1 MSMKAD
7 SFSLSWIS
15 DPQVFAVNRLD
26 AVSDHDVYASAQE
39 AEQGVSSLKRSLRGA
54 WRMRYAECPTQAP
67 AEYWREGFDDHDFD
81 WVQVPGHLQMQG
93 YGTIQYVNTQYP
105 WDGNE
110 DLKPGEVSV
119 KHNATASYVKR
130 FSLTEAEA
138 ASRVVL
144 TLEGVESSAAVWL
157 NGQFIGYGE
166 DGFTPSRYDVSQ
178 AARPGE
184 NRLCVQCFQRTSGS
198 WLEDQDFW
206 RFSGIFRDVTLTF
219 EPRAHVEDIFVHT
232 PLSDDFTL
240 SLIHI

>member
-39 AEQGVSSLKRSLRGA
+39 AEQGVSSLKRSLAAPGA
-54 WRMRYAECPTQAP
+54 CATPNAPTQAP

-178 AARPGE
+178 AAAPRGKPPVRPVLPAYLRQLAGGPG
-184 NRLCVQCFQRTSGS
+184 LLALLGHFPGCDPD
-198 WLEDQDFW
+198 L
-206 RFSGIFRDVTLTF
+206 
-219 EPRAHVEDIFVHT
+219 
-232 PLSDDFTL
+232 
-240 SLIHI
+240 

>member
-1 MSMKAD
+1 M
-7 SFSLSWIS
+7 
-15 DPQVFAVNRLD
+15 NRLD

-54 WRMRYAECPTQAP
+54 WAHALCRMPPPRLRRSIGGRALTTTTSTGCRCLATFKC
-67 AEYWREGFDDHDFD
+67 R
-81 WVQVPGHLQMQG
+81 G

-178 AARPGE
+178 GGAPRGKPPVRPV
-184 NRLCVQCFQRTSGS
+184 L
-198 WLEDQDFW
+198 
-206 RFSGIFRDVTLTF
+206 
-219 EPRAHVEDIFVHT
+219 PAHLRQLAGGPGLLALLGHFPGCD
-232 PLSDDFTL
+232 PDL
-240 SLIHI
+240 